1 ALPHQPSRL
10 PRHNQYEISGLERM
24 ESAARTVAQLGKY
37 KGDVLQYGAR
47 AREEGSEDRAAQ
59 GEEVSTNLEEAMRQ
73 FHALAQASK
82 TGNKQDAEQLYQKTL
97 SAKWHALSNF
107 GLVLQTSCNE
117 QASQAFAQG
126 TPESSNRAYQ
136 LNLRH

>member
-1 ALPHQPSRL
+1 
-10 PRHNQYEISGLERM
+10 M

-37 KGDVLQYGAR
+37 KGDVLQYAAR

-59 GEEVSTNLEEAMRQ
+59 GEEVSTNLEEAMRR

-82 TGNKQDAEQLYQKTL
+82 TGNKQGAEQLYQKAL
-97 SAKWHALSNF
+97 FVKWHALSNF

-117 QASQAFAQG
+117 QASQAFAQR
-126 TPESSNRAYQ
+126 TPENSNRAYH
-136 LNLRH
+136 LNLRD